1 MNLDFFYHAL
11 GNDLKDETLFS
22 LIERLHFYSSRDHV
36 DEFLLTQS
44 KMGVI
49 EIRSPINYRYGE
61 YTFISRLR
69 QFGQEYVNALNI
81 VNELGLSIF
90 PKLIKAFE
98 YDDGGMII
106 FIKIPGNIGE
116 DIKWGSCLLDVYN
129 LPESARQKA
138 VDDLKKLEEAGYL
151 LLPQFRFS
159 VGVTPNGHVMI
170 PDIPLV
176 RKEDAQNII
185 GDIYSRYSMFGWK
198 KHSFFYKG

>member
-22 LIERLHFYSSRDHV
+22 LIERLHFYSSSDYV
-36 DEFLLTQS
+36 DEFLHTKS
-44 KMGVI
+44 EMGVI
-49 EIRSPINYRYGE
+49 EKRSPNNYRYGE
-61 YTFISRLR
+61 YTFISMLR

-90 PKLIKAFE
+90 PKLIKSFE
-98 YDDGGMII
+98 YDDGGMVV
-106 FIKIPGNIGE
+106 FIKIPWNIGE
-116 DIKWGSCLLDVYN
+116 DIKWGSCLLDVYD

-151 LLPQFRFS
+151 LLPKFRFS

-170 PDIPLV
+170 PNIPLV

-198 KHSFFYKG
+198 KHSLFYKG

>member
-22 LIERLHFYSSRDHV
+22 LIDRLHHYSSSNHV
-36 DEFLLTQS
+36 VEFLHTQS

-49 EIRSPINYRYGE
+49 EECSPNNYRYGE
-61 YTFISRLR
+61 YTFIRLR

-98 YDDGGMII
+98 YDDGGMVV

-116 DIKWGSCLLDVYN
+116 DIKWGQCDVYD
-129 LPESARQKA
+129 LPESAKQKA

-198 KHSFFYKG
+198 KAYTAMPR